1 MLESRSRP
9 SAERSAETGNILTAR
24 VPRLSPDEIT
34 RLLGVYGLSGT
45 PRPLPGERDQNLKVT
60 AADGRQY
67 VLKIAN
73 AAEPAQALAFQ
84 NAALDHVATADPSLP
99 VPRTVTSLEGAT
111 IVPVHHDGTVFMARL
126 VTHLPGEPALDFRA
140 TPGFRRDAGRIAGQL
155 DRALSGFR
163 HSGGPADMIWD
174 LRHAAA
180 LEDRIHLVADP
191 KRRAIAETV
200 MASFKVRVVPT
211 FASLRRQ
218 VIHNDIHQNNIM
230 RDPRS
235 GAITGIIDFGDMV
248 ETSLVNEAAIAIAH
262 QLYREPDLLG
272 VASEFLS
279 AYAAAMPLE
288 RAEIAVLFDLVKMR
302 LLSREIIAA
311 WRSATSGGPS
321 PYRADISEMG
331 WEALSRA
338 LSISPAHATEHLE
351 KAMTAL
357 ATAPR
362 STSIDQAY
370 EDLMARR
377 RKAMGPMYKEFYQQP
392 FMPVKGEGVWVIDAH
407 GKRYLDAY
415 NNVPHVG
422 HCHPH
427 VADAVARQVR
437 VFNSNTRYP
446 SELIVEYAER
456 LTATMPDH
464 LDTAMFVCSGT
475 EANELAWR
483 IATANT
489 GGTGALVTD
498 AAFHGNST
506 IIGALDTATLPHDK
520 LEPWIGTVTAPR
532 FSGAV
537 EGNGKALSSNDYA
550 ATYAE
555 SIARLEK
562 RGHLPAA
569 FFVCPVFASDGL
581 YSVPT
586 GYLDPAIAEIRR
598 AGGLVIADEVQTALG
613 RTGTHYW
620 GFQHAGLVPDI
631 VTMGKPMGNG
641 IPLGVVAARRS
652 LVEGFLQT
660 QRYFNTFG
668 GNQVAAAAGLAV
680 LDVIEDEKLQENAL
694 QVGTYL
700 RENLAGLIGRHAA
713 IGDVRGTG
721 LFAGVEIV
729 EGDKPSPTKAR
740 AVIEDLL
747 TRGVLVGLTGAG
759 KNLLKIRPPMVFSRE
774 NADMLVD
781 ALDKSLAKIG

>member
-1 MLESRSRP
+1 MQQ
-9 SAERSAETGNILTAR
+9 SAKHSTGAGNILTAR
-24 VPRLSPDEIT
+24 VPRLTPDELA
-34 RLLGVYGLSGT
+34 RLLGVYGLAGT
-45 PRPLPGERDQNLKVT
+45 FRPLSGERDQNLKVT
-60 AADGRQY
+60 ASDSRQY

-73 AAEPAQALAFQ
+73 AAEPAQSLAFQ
-84 NAALDHVATADPSLP
+84 NAALDHIATNDPALP
-99 VPRTVTSLEGAT
+99 VPRTITSLEGAT
-111 IVPVHHDGTVFMARL
+111 IVPVHHDGAVFMARL

-140 TPGFRRDAGRIAGQL
+140 TPGFRRDAGRLAGRL

-163 HSGGPADMIWD
+163 HSGGPTEMIWD

-180 LEDRIHLVADP
+180 LEDRIHHIADP
-191 KRRAIAETV
+191 QRRAIAERV
-200 MASFKVRVVPT
+200 MANFKAHVVPG
-211 FASLRRQ
+211 FAGLRRQ

-230 RDPRS
+230 RDPHS
-235 GAITGIIDFGDMV
+235 GTITGIIDFGDMV
-248 ETSLVNEAAIAIAH
+248 ETCLVNEAAIAIAH

-279 AYAAAMPLE
+279 AYAVAMPLE
-288 RAEIAVLFDLVKMR
+288 HAEIAVLFNLVKMR

-311 WRSATSGGPS
+311 WRSATSSGPS

-338 LSISPAHATEHLE
+338 LSISPEHATEHLE
-351 KAMTAL
+351 KAMTAP
-357 ATAPR
+357 APR
-362 STSIDQAY
+362 STLTDQAY

-392 FMPVKGEGVWVIDAH
+392 FMPVKGEGVWVTDAH

-422 HCHPH
+422 HCHPEI
-427 VADAVARQVR
+427 ADAVAKQVH

-483 IATANT
+483 IATVNT

-506 IIGALDTATLPHDK
+506 IIGALDTATLPHDR
-520 LEPWIGTVTAPR
+520 LEPWISTVTAPR
-532 FSGAV
+532 FAGA
-537 EGNGKALSSNDYA
+537 GDSGKALSSSDYA

-555 SIARLEK
+555 AIAGLAK
-562 RGHLPAA
+562 RGHHPAA

-581 YSVPT
+581 YSVPA

-598 AGGLVIADEVQTALG
+598 AGGIVIADEVQTALG
-613 RTGTHYW
+613 RTGTHFW
-620 GFQHAGLVPDI
+620 GFQHAGIVPDI

-641 IPLGVVAARRS
+641 IPLGVVVARRS

-680 LDVIEDEKLQENAL
+680 LDVIEKEKLQENAL
-694 QVGTYL
+694 HVGTYL
-700 RENLAGLIGRHAA
+700 RENLADLMGRHAM

-729 EGDKPSPTKAR
+729 EGGKPSPAKAR

-759 KNLLKIRPPMVFSRE
+759 KNLLKIRPPMVFSRD

-781 ALDKSLAKIG
+781 ALDRALAKTG